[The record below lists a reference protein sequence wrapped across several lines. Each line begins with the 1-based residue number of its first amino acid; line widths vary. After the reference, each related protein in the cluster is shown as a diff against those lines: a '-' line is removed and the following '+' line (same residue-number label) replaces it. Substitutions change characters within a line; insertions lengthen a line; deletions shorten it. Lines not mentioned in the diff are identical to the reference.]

1 MIIKEDHPL
10 YHFLRLYRK
19 EPSVEIPLMV
29 KSWNT
34 KKKIGT
40 VWILSK
46 GGNLLSTDQPGRFLV
61 AKIKL
66 PQSKTVFVVPKEL
79 LHADQYVPVEEDR
92 KVVNRQRKFIRS
104 VSKEPDVE
112 IVEDKVKDV
121 VSLSQESEDKTQDAE
136 PAPSV

>member
-1 MIIKEDHPL
+1 
-10 YHFLRLYRK
+10 
-19 EPSVEIPLMV
+19 MV

-46 GGNLLSTDQPGRFLV
+46 GGSLLSTDQPGRFLV

-92 KVVNRQRKFIRS
+92 KVVNRQRKFLKS
-104 VSKEPDVE
+104 VSKEADVE
-112 IVEDKVKDV
+112 IKETEAKDV
-121 VSLSQESEDKTQDAE
+121 TSLSQEPENKTQNAE